1 MLLALRLASS
11 IGMFARGS
19 KNSKVLAALRLEFT
33 RPCAWAGTTI
43 STFDANAIQTGK
55 AAPPNVAA
63 FFLFVGEMTVPRV
76 CRQAARWRDGARQRR
91 EWRLIDVVR
100 PVGIKTEILLISGA
114 LPLLTA

>member
-63 FFLFVGEMTVPRV
+63 FFLFVFLFVGEMTVPRV
-76 CRQAARWRDGARQRR
+76 CRQAAVGETVRVRDASG
-91 EWRLIDVVR
+91 
-100 PVGIKTEILLISGA
+100 GLLMSSD
-114 LPLLTA
+114 PSE